1 MQNIQQE
8 TYAAIYAAEVISAI
22 EYFAQQ
28 IKNCAH
34 DSIVENGD
42 YAITDSIDSIKFI
55 FENYTQHENAV
66 SLGSAALNS
75 TLDTVVRENIYTALC
90 EK

>member
-1 MQNIQQE
+1 MQNIIEE
-8 TYAAIYAAEVISAI
+8 TYSAIYAAEVISAI

-28 IKNCAH
+28 IQNCAH
-34 DSIVENGD
+34 DSVVENND
-42 YAITDSIDSIKFI
+42 YAITDSLDSIKFI